1 MCFLMLHLKLIPLK
15 LKYDATSSSI
25 HYMHSLFLLLQ
36 FYVYLFIYYNI
47 NLLLIKLIII
57 ILAPSLFHSLI
68 HHSVFSLDIFL
79 FNSLL
84 ILFLKTN
91 NSISL
96 SSLVIKLAFLYLTLH
111 NIKSSSSQSHWPSP
125 FSNKISSF
133 LFLSKNNSFYFII
146 FYNIIFFKYEIIF
159 L

>member
-15 LKYDATSSSI
+15 LKYNATSSSI

-47 NLLLIKLIII
+47 NLLVIKLIII

-96 SSLVIKLAFLYLTLH
+96 SSLVIKLAFLYLFTQYKIFLFTITLA
-111 NIKSSSSQSHWPSP
+111 I
-125 FSNKISSF
+125 SNKISSF

-146 FYNIIFFKYEIIF
+146 
-159 L
+159 

>member
-15 LKYDATSSSI
+15 LKYNATSSSI

-47 NLLLIKLIII
+47 HLLVIKLIII
-57 ILAPSLFHSLI
+57 ILAPSLFHSFI

-96 SSLVIKLAFLYLTLH
+96 SSLVIKLAFLYLFTQYKIFLFTITLA
-111 NIKSSSSQSHWPSP
+111 ITILKQDFFIP
-125 FSNKISSF
+125 FSF
-133 LFLSKNNSFYFII
+133 
-146 FYNIIFFKYEIIF
+146 
-159 L
+159 

>member
-15 LKYDATSSSI
+15 LKYNATSSI

-47 NLLLIKLIII
+47 NLLVIKLIII

-111 NIKSSSSQSHWPSP
+111 NIKSSSSQSHWPSQTRFLHSFFFLKTIP
-125 FSNKISSF
+125 FI
-133 LFLSKNNSFYFII
+133 L
-146 FYNIIFFKYEIIF
+146 
-159 L
+159 

>member
-15 LKYDATSSSI
+15 LKYNATSSI

-47 NLLLIKLIII
+47 NLLVIKLIII
-57 ILAPSLFHSLI
+57 ILFHSLI

-111 NIKSSSSQSHWPSP
+111 NIKSSSSQSHWPSQTRFLHSFFFLKTIP
-125 FSNKISSF
+125 FI
-133 LFLSKNNSFYFII
+133 L
-146 FYNIIFFKYEIIF
+146 
-159 L
+159 